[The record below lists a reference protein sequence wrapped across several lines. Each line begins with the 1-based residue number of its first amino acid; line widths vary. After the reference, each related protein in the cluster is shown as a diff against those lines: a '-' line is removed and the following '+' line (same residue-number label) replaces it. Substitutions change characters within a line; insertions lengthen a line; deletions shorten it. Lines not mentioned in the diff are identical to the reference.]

1 MVNIVIKYT
10 NISGTNVSLDVM
22 IMNGMAESQTLLWC
36 GFTNRRVDFFVEFT
50 SQCGKKT
57 ITDTT
62 SPCKSSSI
70 PTTVKSF
77 YSSKLQ
83 YLA

>member
-1 MVNIVIKYT
+1 MSANMSG
-10 NISGTNVSLDVM
+10 ISVSLDVKK
-22 IMNGMAESQTLLWC
+22 MNGIAESETLLEC
-36 GFTNRRVDFFVEFT
+36 GFTNSRVDFFVE
-50 SQCGKKT
+50 QCGMKT
-57 ITDTT
+57 ITNTT
-62 SPCKSSSI
+62 GPCKSSSI

>member
-10 NISGTNVSLDVM
+10 NTSGTIVSLNVVKE
-22 IMNGMAESQTLLWC
+22 NGIAEGEALLEC
-36 GFTNRRVDFFVEFT
+36 GFTNSRVDFFVEFT
-50 SQCGKKT
+50 SQCGMKT

-77 YSSKLQ
+77 YYFKLQ

>member
-22 IMNGMAESQTLLWC
+22 KLNGMAESGTLLEC
-36 GFTNRRVDFFVEFT
+36 GFTNSRVDIFVEFM
-50 SQCGKKT
+50 SQCRMKT
-57 ITDTT
+57 ITNTT

-77 YSSKLQ
+77 YSKLQ